1 MHILTSKRPDDNNSN
16 HISGGDGYYGSGVR
30 FRRAV
35 SVSPVRD
42 WLYRH
47 LWPWSRIES
56 ERNAAYVRGYW
67 DGDMVTMAVE
77 SVQGY
82 RCERC
87 NHTWVPRTMKLP
99 KTCPKC
105 RSPYWNTPRVRLCDF
120 DW

>member
-1 MHILTSKRPDDNNSN
+1 MK
-16 HISGGDGYYGSGVR
+16 GFG

-67 DGDMVTMAVE
+67 DGITATGHPLPGQTLVDNPAHFTRE
-77 SVQGY
+77 
-82 RCERC
+82 
-87 NHTWVPRTMKLP
+87 PREA
-99 KTCPKC
+99 
-105 RSPYWNTPRVRLCDF
+105 
-120 DW
+120 